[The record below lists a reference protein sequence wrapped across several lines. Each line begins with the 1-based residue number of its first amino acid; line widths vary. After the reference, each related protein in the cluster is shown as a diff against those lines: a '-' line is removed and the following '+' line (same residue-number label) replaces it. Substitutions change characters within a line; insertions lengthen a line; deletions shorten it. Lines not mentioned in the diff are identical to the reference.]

1 MTTVTQRIPNFFKG
15 ISQQPDNRK
24 FPGQVKDALNVY
36 PDYALGL
43 LKRPGGKY
51 VTGLENAT
59 SSGKWFSILRDE
71 VEKYVAQYDNNTFSV
86 WSLIDGSQ
94 RRVNM
99 GKYSNVPVTCDHS
112 AYETA
117 KNDYNTAVATRK
129 AALNTLNN
137 AESTYA
143 ETLEGTT
150 GNLKFDFGISYDY
163 NTPGQVKSNLL
174 TGILEQEQTIRQ
186 ATATLSLSNE
196 ITGFTVTNGGA
207 GYTNVPTVS
216 ITGSGAGAA
225 GTAVLKSLGTFKQ
238 VNLDEPGQGY
248 NHRPITTISGGM
260 SDYFSTALSYG
271 FGQSLYGLNVDGKKR
286 IDPAVDTD
294 EIHYVS
300 SGGIQTKGN
309 GSGTGTNGNFKP
321 DQTYTYFGGT
331 DSSAEREIIIKP
343 QDLRNIEKVGV
354 YCFQGGNN
362 NGGSQPTYSYNTNIG
377 TPEYLSLRPHRLI
390 AKFVVKDTEPI
401 AQEWADAENY
411 LLVESFYGGT
421 NSNGIDPEVAVAG
434 DPGLGETFPQY
445 NPPLDSYRPNRVDI
459 VLPES
464 LKQASVWMKIVQP
477 YFPNKNSGWSF
488 YSGNMCLMHIDY
500 IDDYTDVGESTIA
513 IEKNPLSGFV
523 QPTVHATA
531 TIVIGRE
538 LESITLDAAGSGY
551 DVNTSVLITGG
562 GSSAVAA
569 ATPDI
574 LQTLTP
580 VVTDAGL
587 GYGTI
592 SATIADNGGSGSGAV
607 ATVAATNGILSSL
620 SISSGYFGYTN
631 PFITFSTPDRQG
643 GTYGGF
649 IIKKNDQVLNRE
661 VTSLTISNTG
671 VGLTDGTY
679 TNVSTTTNNGG
690 TGLTVDITVS
700 GGQVTAATVN
710 QPGSLYW
717 SGDIIY
723 VSGFTNVELIANG
736 LKLGTERTN
745 DHPYL
750 ASQGYRVYELGE
762 YTLPTKT
769 AAELTTA
776 TNAMTTAQ
784 GAYTTAVN
792 DESTKLGL
800 YNTARN
806 ACAITELPVN
816 NLKVKSAG
824 SGLANGSYTA
834 QSTST
839 GGSGSSM
846 TVDLVI
852 TDGKVER
859 ANINAAGSNY
869 TIGDSITLPSF
880 PGVEL
885 VFSREAY
892 LRGATPD
899 DIEFLTL
906 NDFTFVLNKK
916 RIVQM
921 DSELT
926 PPLPNQAQ
934 VVIRT
939 VAYNAQ
945 YSITIGSNTYSTT
958 TATSTSAGVTDATT
972 IANALVSAVNGGGI
986 YSATKVGPGL
996 IITHSSPFSIST
1008 SGSTEQDGL
1017 FAFQDT
1023 IESVAKL
1030 PTQSKNG
1037 YKVKVVNSSEIDI
1050 DDMWVEFQTSG
1061 SGTYGVGSWVECVG
1075 PGLPFKFDNLT
1086 MPHQLVRRAD
1096 GHFSFETID
1105 WNERNIGD
1113 DNTNPVPSFV
1123 GSAISNF
1130 FFYRN
1135 RLGFLSMEAVILSR
1149 AGDFFNFF
1157 AKTAL
1162 TSTDDDPVDIDAST
1176 TRPVILNYVR
1186 PISVGLVLFG
1196 ETDQFILSTDS
1207 DILSPKTAKI
1217 NTLSSYESDP
1227 RTAAVNMGTTIG
1239 FVSKTPLYTRFFEL
1253 GGISQDQP
1261 PLFFDQTNTIPE
1273 FIPQTVDSVI
1283 ASPAL
1288 SLVSMGTTGTPNM
1301 FLYRFLSE
1309 GDKRPVSTWFRWQLT
1324 GNLVFQFYDLST
1336 LFAVTTDGTTVTVTS
1351 YDLTQASE
1359 EGFLTLPTG
1368 EKTDVC
1374 LDQWSVNPYR
1384 EYDATTK
1391 KTRVYLPYDHLSTA
1405 NFRVIALGGYIGGSN
1420 VVSSQSVGAVLEE
1433 PVQGSP
1439 GNYYVDID
1447 DDYRGRDLIIGY
1459 IYTMQ
1464 VDLPRFY
1471 VTKSEADSAAAD
1483 VSSNLI
1489 LHRVKVATG
1498 LSGPVT
1504 YQVNLIGIPSWS
1516 NTISMTMPSRYVLN
1530 SVNMLAS
1537 ALHEVPIYQRNEN
1550 VDLKI
1555 IGDSPFPVSLLSL
1568 NWEGKYT
1575 DKFYQRA

>member
-71 VEKYVAQYDNNTFSV
+71 VEKYVAQYDNNSFSV

-137 AESTYA
+137 AQSTYA

-150 GNLKFDFGISYDY
+150 GKLNFDFGISYDY
-163 NTPGQVKSNLL
+163 NTPGEIKSNLV

-186 ATATLSLSNE
+186 ATAVINLTNVL
-196 ITGFTVTNGGA
+196 TGFTVTSGGT
-207 GYTNVPTVS
+207 GYTNVPTVTIS
-216 ITGSGAGAA
+216 GSGNGAA
-225 GTAVLKSLGTFKQ
+225 GTAVLATTGTFKEIT
-238 VNLDEPGQGY
+238 LDDAGSNY
-248 NHRPITTISGGM
+248 DYRPITSITGGM
-260 SDYFSTALSYG
+260 SDYYSTALSYG
-271 FGQSLYGLNVDGKKR
+271 YNQSLYGINIDGKKR

-300 SGGIQTKGN
+300 SGGIRTHAN
-309 GSGTGTNGNFKP
+309 GSGTGSNGNFKP

-362 NGGSQPTYSYNTNIG
+362 NGGSSPTYSYNTNIG

-434 DPGLGETFPQY
+434 DPGLGESFPQY
-445 NPPLDSYRPNRVDI
+445 NPPLDSYRPNRRDI

-464 LKQASVWMKIVQP
+464 LKKASVWMKIVQP
-477 YFPNKNSGWSF
+477 YFPNKNSGWSL

-500 IDDYTDVGESTIA
+500 IDDYTGLSDSTIS
-513 IEKNPLSGFV
+513 IEKNPLEGFST
-523 QPTVHATA
+523 PNHASA
-531 TIVIGRE
+531 TIVIGKE
-538 LESITLDAAGSGY
+538 LESITLDSAGSGY
-551 DVNTSVLITGG
+551 DVSTSVIITGG
-562 GSSAVAA
+562 GASAVAA

-592 SATIADNGGSGSGAV
+592 SATVSDNGGSGSGAV
-607 ATVAATNGILSSL
+607 AQVEATNGILSSL
-620 SISSGYFGYTN
+620 TIADGYFGYTN
-631 PFITFSTPDRQG
+631 PTIAISTPDRLN
-643 GTYGGF
+643 GTYGGW
-649 IIKKNDQVLNRE
+649 IIKKNDDILNRS
-661 VTSLTISNTG
+661 VISLTIANKG
-671 VGLTDGTY
+671 VGLVDGTF
-679 TNVSTTTNNGG
+679 TGLATTNNNGG
-690 TGLTVDITVS
+690 SGLTVDLTIS

-710 QPGSLYW
+710 DAGVNYW
-717 SGDIIY
+717 SGDIVQVTGY
-723 VSGFTNVELIANG
+723 TDVRLIANG
-736 LKLGTERTN
+736 VSLGTERTN

-750 ASQGYRVYELGE
+750 ASQGYRVYELGQ
-762 YTLPTKT
+762 YSLPTKT

-776 TNAMTTAQ
+776 TTAMATAQ
-784 GAYTTAVN
+784 TAYSSAAT
-792 DESTKLGL
+792 DEATKLSL
-800 YNTARN
+800 YNTARD
-806 ACAITELPVN
+806 ACAISSLPTN
-816 NLKVKSAG
+816 TLKVKETG
-824 SGLANGSYTA
+824 SGLTDGTYTA
-834 QSTST
+834 QTT
-839 GGSGSSM
+839 ATTGSGTNL

-852 TDGKVER
+852 ASGKVER
-859 ANINAAGSNY
+859 ANINAAGSGY
-869 TIGDSITLPSF
+869 AIGDVITLPSF
-880 PGVEL
+880 ANVEL
-885 VFSREAY
+885 VYSRQSY
-892 LRGATPD
+892 LNGATAD

-916 RIVQM
+916 RIVEM
-921 DSELT
+921 DTELT
-926 PPLPNQAQ
+926 PALPHQAQ
-934 VVIRT
+934 VVIRV
-939 VAYNAQ
+939 VAYNAKYQ
-945 YSITIGSNTYSTT
+945 VTIGGTSYSTT
-958 TATSTSAGVTDATT
+958 TAATTSAGVTDADT
-972 IANALVSAVNGGGI
+972 IATALVSAINGGGV

-996 IITHSSPFSIST
+996 IITHSSPFTIST

-1061 SGTYGVGSWVECVG
+1061 NGTYGVGSWVETVG
-1075 PGLPFKFDNLT
+1075 PELPFKFDNLT

-1105 WNERNIGD
+1105 WNERGIGD

-1123 GSAISNF
+1123 GSTINNF

-1186 PISVGLVLFG
+1186 PVSVGLVLFG

-1227 RTAAVNMGTTIG
+1227 GTEAVNMGTTVG

-1324 GNLVFQFYDLST
+1324 GNLVFQFFDLST

-1384 EYDATTK
+1384 EYDAVNK
-1391 KTRVYLPYDHLSTA
+1391 KTRVYLPYNHLSTA